1 MISYG
6 DYYIRKKKFE
16 EEGRNTYL
24 AGDLNKFTS
33 QTSEFMAFVD
43 NYINQLTTDELDIIQ
58 YEESVASFN
67 GGN

>member
-43 NYINQLTTDELDIIQ
+43 NYINQLTTDEQQDKTDQ
-58 YEESVASFN
+58 PSGE
-67 GGN
+67 GGCV

>member
-43 NYINQLTTDELDIIQ
+43 NYINQLTTDEQ
-58 YEESVASFN
+58 
-67 GGN
+67 